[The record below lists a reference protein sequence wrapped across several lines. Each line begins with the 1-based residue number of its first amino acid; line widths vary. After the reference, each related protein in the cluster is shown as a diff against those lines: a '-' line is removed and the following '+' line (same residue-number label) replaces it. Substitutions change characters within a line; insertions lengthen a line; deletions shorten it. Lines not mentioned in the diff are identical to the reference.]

1 MARDRLPELIQRSN
15 SCNSTNG
22 TSISIEQQNSAAKM
36 QQNTNVDAIL
46 NPYSEIRTHLAQIA
60 ANLDSMNR
68 MTQAANIRSFNEN
81 EMDQLRKHNLRLG
94 NQLMTKF
101 QEFKAN
107 LPAENDYTLEAR
119 MKRTLFYGLHQSYI
133 NMWTK
138 NETFLQNYEQ
148 KLKKNLQMQSKI
160 INCNATEEEIEE
172 LIANKTTSL
181 FVGNILEET
190 EKERKTLQDLMDR
203 FNELK
208 KLEKSIEEVH
218 ALFLRIQC
226 LVMEQS
232 ETIQRVEFHAQQ
244 ATLFVDKGADELE
257 KADKLHKK
265 ALKKKVMLILIA
277 IVVLLVLIL
286 IGLNYLTK
294 FNHIKKINNNNNKM
308 IRDRLP
314 ELKEVVCSF
323 HASTESLVLIEMEET
338 EEFVDRSPSPVME
351 ALLKMYNE
359 ILLQFDQILE
369 NIEALKEMTQ
379 AKNSKQF
386 DDRIFYKLRQNTE
399 QIGSDVMNKFQS
411 IKTILP
417 PEDDYSAL
425 ARMKRTLYFGLS
437 EQFSIIWKKYDE
449 FFQEHE
455 HKLKKNLQMQAKILN
470 YNLTEEEIDIL
481 VAHKFTTL
489 YTGNILET
497 EHARKTLQAL
507 KDRLGELRKLEK
519 SIEEVH
525 SLFMRLQNLVLD
537 QGVMMQ
543 RIEKHFNDAR
553 EYVSAGVEDIKE
565 AQNINKKTRKNK
577 LILIIVAI
585 IAVTLF
591 LIILLTSI
599 THKK

>member
-22 TSISIEQQNSAAKM
+22 TTISLERQNSAANM
-36 QQNTNVDAIL
+36 QQNTPVDAIL

-60 ANLDSMNR
+60 ANLESMNR

-138 NETFLQNYEQ
+138 NEAFLQNYEQ

-172 LIANKTTSL
+172 LIANKQTSL

-286 IGLNYLTK
+286 IG
-294 FNHIKKINNNNNKM
+294 
-308 IRDRLP
+308 
-314 ELKEVVCSF
+314 V
-323 HASTESLVLIEMEET
+323 
-338 EEFVDRSPSPVME
+338 
-351 ALLKMYNE
+351 
-359 ILLQFDQILE
+359 
-369 NIEALKEMTQ
+369 
-379 AKNSKQF
+379 
-386 DDRIFYKLRQNTE
+386 
-399 QIGSDVMNKFQS
+399 
-411 IKTILP
+411 
-417 PEDDYSAL
+417 
-425 ARMKRTLYFGLS
+425 
-437 EQFSIIWKKYDE
+437 
-449 FFQEHE
+449 
-455 HKLKKNLQMQAKILN
+455 
-470 YNLTEEEIDIL
+470 
-481 VAHKFTTL
+481 
-489 YTGNILET
+489 
-497 EHARKTLQAL
+497 
-507 KDRLGELRKLEK
+507 
-519 SIEEVH
+519 
-525 SLFMRLQNLVLD
+525 
-537 QGVMMQ
+537 
-543 RIEKHFNDAR
+543 
-553 EYVSAGVEDIKE
+553 
-565 AQNINKKTRKNK
+565 
-577 LILIIVAI
+577 
-585 IAVTLF
+585 F
-591 LIILLTSI
+591 L
-599 THKK
+599 